1 MKTMK
6 QWFLL
11 AVTAVLC
18 AAMAACADTGA
29 SSSAAASSAP
39 ASSAPASSAVS
50 ESTSAPASSSSE
62 AASESG
68 EAVTAE
74 DPYTAAIVASR
85 DQETNDSLPVLGAKA
100 GESAVYT
107 YLPSNMENDPEAA
120 AQMADMVM
128 QTLTL
133 TPDQLQQYAFSISL
147 INVKAYG
154 VGVFMPAEGQTEAVK
169 AALEDFVVNQQK
181 SFENYLADQYEI
193 AKQAK
198 VEVLPTGEVV
208 LVMCENSSEA
218 FSTIEVALQ

>member
-50 ESTSAPASSSSE
+50 ESTSAPASSSE

-68 EAVTAE
+68 DAVTAE

-107 YLPSNMENDPEAA
+107 YLPSSMENDPEAA

-218 FSTIEVALQ
+218 FSTIEAALQ

>member
-29 SSSAAASSAP
+29 SSSAP

-50 ESTSAPASSSSE
+50 ESTSAPASSSE

-107 YLPSNMENDPEAA
+107 YLPSSMENDPEAA

-218 FSTIEVALQ
+218 FSTIEAALQ